1 LPKRRVR
8 VGDSR
13 KKSVERGRGCHE
25 ERLGH
30 GGSLLC
36 RRKDGDE
43 DGEAAVGEKAHAAES
58 SDGRGT
64 TRRR

>member
-1 LPKRRVR
+1 

-13 KKSVERGRGCHE
+13 RKSVERGKGCHE

-30 GGSLLC
+30 GGGLL
-36 RRKDGDE
+36 RRCKDGDE
-43 DGEAAVGEKAHAAES
+43 DAEAAVGEKARAVES

-64 TRRR
+64 RRRR